1 MIPLP
6 SKEILKYLA
15 DQQDE
20 MLRFLRQLVLV
31 ESPSSVPDSQAP
43 ILSMLFEAL
52 QDLDFNV
59 QLIAGRKTGGH
70 ILARAKNQSK
80 TMGSQLLL
88 GHCDTVWPM
97 GTLKDMAFYI
107 EGNVAKGPGV
117 FDMKGGLT
125 HIIFALR
132 AIRDLGLKTT
142 LAPIV
147 FVNSDEEIGSVESSV
162 IVERLAHEVQRTFVL
177 EPSLGLLG
185 NLKTARKGVGRFE
198 IVANGRAAHAGLEP
212 EKGISAVLEI
222 SYQIQNL
229 FAMNDLER
237 GISVNVGTIEGGLRP
252 NVVAPTSKA
261 IVDVRVPSME
271 YAVEMERAIYGL
283 EPVIPEVT
291 LMIKG
296 GINRPPLERTPAN
309 RRLWILAR
317 ELGESLGLVL
327 EEAMAGGGSDGN
339 TTSQFTATL
348 DGLGAVGDG
357 AHARHEFIFI
367 DKMIERCAL
376 LVLLLTAP
384 TALATTS

>member
-1 MIPLP
+1 
-6 SKEILKYLA
+6 
-15 DQQDE
+15 
-20 MLRFLRQLVLV
+20 
-31 ESPSSVPDSQAP
+31 
-43 ILSMLFEAL
+43 
-52 QDLDFNV
+52 
-59 QLIAGRKTGGH
+59 
-70 ILARAKNQSK
+70 
-80 TMGSQLLL
+80 
-88 GHCDTVWPM
+88 
-97 GTLKDMAFYI
+97 
-107 EGNVAKGPGV
+107 
-117 FDMKGGLT
+117 
-125 HIIFALR
+125 
-132 AIRDLGLKTT
+132 
-142 LAPIV
+142 
-147 FVNSDEEIGSVESSV
+147 VNSDEEIGSAESSV
-162 IVERLAHEVQRTFVL
+162 IVERLAQEVQRTFVL

-198 IVANGRAAHAGLEP
+198 VVANGRAAHAGLEP
-212 EKGISAVLEI
+212 EKGISAVLEL

-271 YAVEMERAIYGL
+271 YAVEIERAIYGL
-283 EPVIPEVT
+283 EPVTPEVT

-309 RRLWILAR
+309 RRLWTLAR